1 MFAFDIAKNL
11 IHEKNIEFVWVGD
24 GPDKKLIEEKS
35 KVEKISN
42 IKYIGFTEKVHDYL
56 SKSDILLSTSRGEGL
71 SYSLIEALAFGIP
84 IVATNVAGH
93 KEMIKNGYN
102 GFLFN
107 TIDEVCIH
115 IHNLKNDKKLYRNIK
130 NNSLREFSNKYVKNN
145 MINKLVDIYL
155 D

>member
-1 MFAFDIAKNL
+1 M
-11 IHEKNIEFVWVGD
+11 
-24 GPDKKLIEEKS
+24 
-35 KVEKISN
+35 
-42 IKYIGFTEKVHDYL
+42 
-56 SKSDILLSTSRGEGL
+56 